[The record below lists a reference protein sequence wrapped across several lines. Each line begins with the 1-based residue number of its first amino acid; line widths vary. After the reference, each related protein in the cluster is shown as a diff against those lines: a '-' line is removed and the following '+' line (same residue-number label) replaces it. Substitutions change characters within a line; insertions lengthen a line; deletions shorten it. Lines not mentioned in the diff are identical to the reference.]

1 MSDFSIYL
9 VYIFITWYLFLKIKF
24 HKHTNILLCFYTY
37 SFIYSLVCLSVC
49 LSICGAEVW
58 ARVLHILIT
67 ILSQL
72 PAPLQIFLQGH
83 FLEYVCC
90 VK

>member
-1 MSDFSIYL
+1 M
-9 VYIFITWYLFLKIKF
+9 LKGPA
-24 HKHTNILLCFYTY
+24 HHEWCHQWADTL
-37 SFIYSLVCLSVC
+37 CLSVC

-83 FLEYVCC
+83 FLEEYWYACET
-90 VK
+90 